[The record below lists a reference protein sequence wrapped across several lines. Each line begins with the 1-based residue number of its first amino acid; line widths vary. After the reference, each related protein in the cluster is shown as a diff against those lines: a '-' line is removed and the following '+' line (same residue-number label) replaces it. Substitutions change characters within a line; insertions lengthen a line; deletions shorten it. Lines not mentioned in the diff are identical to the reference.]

1 VGREWEELSRVG
13 RHHHAEEAHRLHAET
28 FSAFSRTRLPKASR
42 PDCDSISGLAIPVA
56 VSQSRGVAA
65 QSNPRSTVGTAAEVS
80 QLLRML
86 NSRCGS
92 DDGLSAA
99 EFSFNGPGACDLCQG
114 LGRVSDLQLNLMM
127 NTSLPLNSL

>member
-1 VGREWEELSRVG
+1 MGREWEELSRVG
-13 RHHHAEEAHRLHAET
+13 HHHAEEALRLHAET

-86 NSRCGS
+86 YSRCGS
-92 DDGLSAA
+92 DDAGCPQLS
-99 EFSFNGPGACDLCQG
+99 
-114 LGRVSDLQLNLMM
+114 
-127 NTSLPLNSL
+127 SLSTVLVPAISAKAWVA